1 MGAVGLTLT
10 QAGYVDHAKRDK
22 VEGQGAKLSVDLNKF
37 VQEISKDVTASVDYN
52 LSNDGVGG
60 ADVNLG
66 IKAGDLSVKLKT
78 SAGSLTNLGSLKHKI
93 NANYVV
99 EGINAGV
106 EVESNGTGRVEVSKS
121 GYQIAVPISKGNGID
136 TDGATLKKTWSVSLA

>member
-60 ADVNLG
+60 AD

-106 EVESNGTGRVEVSKS
+106 EVESNGKGRVEVSKS
-121 GYQIAVPISKGNGID
+121 GYQIAVPISKDNGID